1 MNRRT
6 KLPLFFFMKQIVLR
20 CAQIMLLAFGLLTMT
35 APLHAKGFDHESLR
49 VQVSTWKTR
58 LDKLDKQLKKEPLDD
73 DLLSS
78 ITINLEKKS
87 DAIKAFIAQNTPLAV
102 DAKTLL
108 DKLGNAPKKTAPPE
122 TKEVAEQR
130 AELEKRFAQ
139 SDGIVKSAT
148 TLLARA
154 NQMRE
159 RVLDLRRDMFRAQI
173 LQKGRSP
180 FALSLWQEGVPELS
194 KAFERISRILGY
206 WADRYSTTR
215 LVLLILAALFV
226 GGALTVLAQRL
237 IPSYRNWPKRRTPP
251 FFEQA
256 FAAAIVSLLRAAP
269 PISGAIVLYGGLQAF
284 EMLST
289 PVDKLAPIALGAFC
303 AITAIMAI
311 STSLLAPNHRRWRIF
326 PVATSVAK
334 RLNMLIL
341 AIAIVYGVDLFL
353 SQLNRIFS
361 LPLSL
366 TILQSA
372 LASVIFTGLLVAILR
387 TPFKAHRLAAAAG
400 EKKPFQMSSLLK
412 VPLWGIVAAVL
423 VTTALGYISLA
434 RFLTQ
439 QTVVTG
445 SILIIAYLAHL
456 TISEFTDGFGD
467 RESRS
472 GHFLFKNFEISEQ
485 RGEQFGAVSMLGLN
499 VLLFLTTLPFLALQW
514 GFDWSDVTS
523 WTRQALFGFD
533 FGGLHISLSA
543 IFIALLLFLTGIFL
557 TRMFQRWLDQKILSK
572 SRSQTGAEDS
582 IKTAVGYLGIVISA
596 LIALSYTGIGF
607 GNIAIVAGALSL
619 GIGFGL
625 QSIVNNFVSGLILL
639 AERPIKVGDW
649 IGIAGEEGNVR
660 RISVRS
666 TEIET
671 FDRTH
676 IIIPNSELI
685 SSKVKNWT
693 LRGPLGRV
701 TINIGIS
708 YDADPDEVHDL
719 LLRVTKQHPAV
730 LDYPEPYVVLVDFGD
745 SSLDFSIRAYLG
757 DITSSLRVRS
767 QLRFTILRALRKA
780 RIEIPFPQSDI
791 HVRDKNSLSKANDQQ
806 DKETCTAKASDQ
818 PAKNSPPAKNTPR
831 RSRQRKR
838 RPNQNKKPVHKA

>member
-1 MNRRT
+1 MM
-6 KLPLFFFMKQIVLR
+6 PFFFLVKQIPFACPRML
-20 CAQIMLLAFGLLTMT
+20 LLAFSLFIMA
-35 APLHAKGFDHESLR
+35 APLSAKEVDIENLKTQLS
-49 VQVSTWKTR
+49 SWKTQLDD
-58 LDKLDKQLKKEPLDD
+58 LDKRLKAGPSSDELLSRITTDLDKN
-73 DLLSS
+73 SS
-78 ITINLEKKS
+78 QIP
-87 DAIKAFIAQNTPLAV
+87 AFIEQNKPRVA
-102 DAKTLL
+102 DAKILL
-108 DKLGNAPKKTAPPE
+108 DKLGPAPKKNAPPE
-122 TKEVAEQR
+122 ADEVAEQR

-139 SDGIVKSAT
+139 SDGIIKSAT
-148 TLLARA
+148 TLLART

-159 RVLDLRRDMFRAQI
+159 RVLDLRRTLFRKQI

-180 FALSLWQEGVPELS
+180 FSLALWQQGVPEIS
-194 KAFERISRILGY
+194 KSVEKIWRILGY
-206 WADRYSTTR
+206 WSARYSTAR
-215 LVLLILAALFV
+215 LVLLVLGTVLIGSGLAM
-226 GGALTVLAQRL
+226 LAQRL
-237 IPSYRNWPKRRTPP
+237 IPSYRDWPARRTPP

-256 FAAAIVSLLRAAP
+256 SSAAIVSLLRAAP
-269 PISGAIVLYGGLQAF
+269 PIIGATIFYGGLQVMD
-284 EMLST
+284 MLST
-289 PVDKLAPIALGAFC
+289 PIDKLAPIALGAFC
-303 AITAIMAI
+303 AIAAIMAM
-311 STSLLAPNHRRWRIF
+311 STTLLAPNHRRWRIF

-334 RLNMLIL
+334 RLNILIL
-341 AIAIVYGVDLFL
+341 AIAIVYGIDLFL
-353 SQLNRIFS
+353 GELNRIFA

-372 LASVIFTGLLVAILR
+372 LSSVIFTGLLVAVLR
-387 TPFKAHRLAAAAG
+387 TPFKAHRLAAKRDG
-400 EKKPFQMSSLLK
+400 KKHFPMSSLLK
-412 VPLWGIVAAVL
+412 APLWGIVAAVMAA
-423 VTTALGYISLA
+423 TALGYISLA

-445 SILIIAYLAHL
+445 SLLIIAYLAHL

-467 RESRS
+467 RNTRA
-472 GHFLFKNFEISEQ
+472 GRVLFETFELRAQRAEQ
-485 RGEQFGAVSMLGLN
+485 IGAVSMLALN
-499 VLLFLTTLPFLALQW
+499 ILLFLVTLPFLALQW
-514 GFDWSDVTS
+514 GFDWNDVAS

-543 IFIALLLFLTGIFL
+543 IFIAIILFLLGVFL

-582 IKTAVGYLGIVISA
+582 IKTAVGYLGIVVSG

-649 IGIAGEEGNVR
+649 IGVAGEEGNVR

-685 SSKVKNWT
+685 SGKVKNWT

-708 YDADPDEVHDL
+708 YDADPDEVHAL
-719 LLRVTKQHPAV
+719 LLRVTKEHPAV
-730 LDYPEPYVVLVDFGD
+730 LDYPEPYVVLVDFGA

-767 QLRFTILRALRKA
+767 QLRFSILRALRKA
-780 RIEIPFPQSDI
+780 RIEIPFPQTDI
-791 HVRDKNSLSKANDQQ
+791 HVRDKDILNKDDKGPAPEASPVVKAG
-806 DKETCTAKASDQ
+806 
-818 PAKNSPPAKNTPR
+818 NSPPKNTPR
-831 RSRQRKR
+831 RPKR
-838 RPNQNKKPVHKA
+838 RRRPPNQNKKLEQKA